1 MALFR
6 YAFMRL
12 YLYVLSV
19 LFFFI
24 FALAKYKHSYLF
36 TLKKKVM
43 TSVIQSSSSLKGK
56 TIVLGITGSIAAV
69 RCVELARELRRHG
82 AGVHAVMTQAAQKII
97 HPEAIRY
104 ATGNPVITEITGDVE
119 HVEFC
124 GIGGKAHLL
133 LIAPCTANT
142 IGKIA
147 HGIDDTPVT
156 TFATTAFG
164 SGILI
169 MIVPAMHESMY
180 DHPIVIENTGKLVEL
195 GVEFVNPIMEE
206 GAAKIATNNEIVLRV
221 EKALGGKTL
230 AGKRILITGGATA
243 EAIDPIRIL
252 TNRASGKTG
261 IELALL
267 AFRRGA
273 DVALVHRGCIG
284 IQGICEFSVESA
296 QEMTDTVI
304 EELGKGYDLL
314 ISAAAIS
321 DFTVKPSKTKI
332 KSDKGVTLNLKP
344 APKLIKEVRLKYTG
358 LKIIGFKA
366 ETGVTENELIMRAR
380 KSMESSALSMVVA
393 NDVSSGGMGTDTN
406 EVYLIDDGI
415 KKVSG
420 TKHEIAKEIM
430 DKVEAILE
438 VK

>member
-1 MALFR
+1 M
-6 YAFMRL
+6 
-12 YLYVLSV
+12 STQ
-19 LFFFI
+19 I
-24 FALAKYKHSYLF
+24 
-36 TLKKKVM
+36 
-43 TSVIQSSSSLKGK
+43 IQSSNSLEGK

-82 AGVHAVMTQAAQKII
+82 ASVHAVMTEAAQKII
-97 HPEAIRY
+97 HPEAMHY
-104 ATGNPVITEITGDVE
+104 ATGNPVITEITGGVE

-124 GIGGKAHLL
+124 GIGGNASLL

-164 SGILI
+164 SGIPI

-195 GVEFVNPIMEE
+195 GVEFVNPILEE
-206 GAAKIATNNEIVLRV
+206 GAAKIASNEEIVLRA
-221 EKALGGKTL
+221 ERALGRKTL
-230 AGKRILITGGATA
+230 AGKSILITGGATA

-261 IELALL
+261 IELALE

-273 DVALVHRGCIG
+273 DVTLVHSGCIG

-296 QEMTDTVI
+296 QDMTDTVI

-321 DFTVKPSKTKI
+321 DFTVKPSKNKI
-332 KSDKGVTLNLKP
+332 KSDRDVTLSLKP
-344 APKLIKEVRLKYTG
+344 APKLIKEVRSKYPG

-366 ETGVTENELIMRAR
+366 ETGVTEDELIGRAR
-380 KSMESSALSMVVA
+380 KSMESSRLSMVVA

-430 DKVEAILE
+430 NKVEAILE
-438 VK
+438 VR

>member
-1 MALFR
+1 MAQ
-6 YAFMRL
+6 
-12 YLYVLSV
+12 
-19 LFFFI
+19 I
-24 FALAKYKHSYLF
+24 
-36 TLKKKVM
+36 TQ
-43 TSVIQSSSSLKGK
+43 TSSSLEGK

-82 AGVHAVMTQAAQKII
+82 ADVHAVMTQAAQKII
-97 HPEAIRY
+97 HPEAMRY
-104 ATGNPVITEITGDVE
+104 ATGNLVMTEITGGVE

-124 GIGGKAHLL
+124 GIGGKASLL

-164 SGILI
+164 SGVPII
-169 MIVPAMHESMY
+169 IVPAMHESMY

-195 GVEFVNPIMEE
+195 GVEFINPILEE
-206 GAAKIATNNEIVLRV
+206 GAAKIASNEEIVLRA
-221 EKALGGKTL
+221 ERALGRKTL
-230 AGKRILITGGATA
+230 AGKSILITGGATA

-273 DVALVHRGCIG
+273 DVTLVHRGCIG

-296 QEMTDTVI
+296 EDMTDAVI
-304 EELGKGYDLL
+304 EELDKGYDLL

-321 DFTVKPSKTKI
+321 DFTIKPSKTKI
-332 KSDKGVTLNLKP
+332 KSDKEVTLSLKP
-344 APKLIKEVRLKYTG
+344 APKLIKQVRLKYPG

-366 ETGVTENELIMRAR
+366 ETGVTEDELIESAR
-380 KSMESSALSMVVA
+380 KSMESSRLSMVVA

-406 EVYLIDDGI
+406 EVYLVDDGI

>member
-1 MALFR
+1 MAQ
-6 YAFMRL
+6 
-12 YLYVLSV
+12 
-19 LFFFI
+19 I
-24 FALAKYKHSYLF
+24 
-36 TLKKKVM
+36 TQ
-43 TSVIQSSSSLKGK
+43 TSNSLKGK

-69 RCVELARELRRHG
+69 RCVELARELRRHS
-82 AGVHAVMTQAAQKII
+82 ANVHAVMTQAAQKII
-97 HPEAIRY
+97 HPEAMRY
-104 ATGNPVITEITGDVE
+104 ATGNPVITEITGGVE

-124 GIGGKAHLL
+124 GIGGKASLL

-164 SGILI
+164 SGIPI

-180 DHPIVIENTGKLVEL
+180 DHPIVIENIGKLTEL
-195 GVEFVNPIMEE
+195 GVEFVNPILEE
-206 GAAKIATNNEIVLRV
+206 GAAKIASNEDIVLRA
-221 EKALGGKTL
+221 ERTLGRKTL
-230 AGKRILITGGATA
+230 AGKSILITGGATA

-261 IELALL
+261 IELALE

-273 DVALVHRGCIG
+273 DVTLVHRGCIG
-284 IQGICEFSVESA
+284 IQGICEFDVESA
-296 QEMTDTVI
+296 KDMTDTVI

-321 DFTVKPSKTKI
+321 DFTVKLSKNKI
-332 KSDKGVTLNLKP
+332 KSDKEVTLSLKP
-344 APKLIKEVRLKYTG
+344 APKLIKQVRLKYPG

-366 ETGVTENELIMRAR
+366 ETGVTDDELIESAR
-380 KSMESSALSMVVA
+380 KSMEPSRLSMVVA

-406 EVYLIDDGI
+406 EVYLVDDGI

-430 DKVEAILE
+430 DKVEALL
-438 VK
+438 